1 MKKEIMVFPGAGKPT
16 MVETQHIDSDENP
29 LQLSSLVM

>member
-1 MKKEIMVFPGAGKPT
+1 MVFPGAGKPT
-16 MVETQHIDSDENP
+16 MVETQHTDSDESR